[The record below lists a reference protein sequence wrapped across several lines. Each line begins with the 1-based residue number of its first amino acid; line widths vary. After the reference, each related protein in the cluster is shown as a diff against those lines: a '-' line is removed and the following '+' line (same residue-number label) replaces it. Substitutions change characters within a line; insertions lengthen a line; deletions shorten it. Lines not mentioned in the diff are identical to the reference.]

1 MNIYNNVRQD
11 NGGSPDSENIEQITV
26 RNTNFRT
33 AVWAGSYMQ
42 MTVMCIP
49 VCGDIGLEI
58 HPQTDQFIRIEQG
71 NALAEI
77 GKCKGNPDFQCC
89 MKKNDA
95 VFIPAGTWHNIT
107 NTGKIPLKV
116 SVIYAPPHHPKG
128 TVHPTKESAD
138 Y

>member
-1 MNIYNNVRQD
+1 MNIYYSGHQD
-11 NGGSPDSENIEQITV
+11 NGGNPDCENIEQITV

-33 AVWAGSYMQ
+33 AVWTGSYMQ

-89 MKKNDA
+89 IKKNDA

-107 NTGKIPLKV
+107 NTGKIPLKI
-116 SVIYAPPHHPKG
+116 SVIYAPPHQPKG